1 MSIFSYTGRNNPG
14 RNAFNISNS
23 DKFDC
28 KIGKVYPV
36 YFEEVYPGDIIQY
49 GAQMLANFMAMPSPA
64 FIGLNMKIEMFY
76 MPSRNLMGPNMNKYF
91 KDVEPKED
99 FSQEG
104 EYVEFLNGGPEGLPP
119 DDENAV
125 TLPLWTS
132 PDTSKFSLWDYFGLP
147 VGVDPG
153 NIIDFPRRMYNAIYN
168 EYYRNEFVNDPR
180 SATDGTI
187 FYRNWKRDYFT
198 SCLPSQQH
206 GTAPAI
212 PSILTPSPEASTNLA
227 QLILS
232 SPFVNVPSGAS
243 LASVMQYLGFM
254 GNGTNRT
261 YGVDVVPYPNL
272 SSGAGSVDVDEIGGY
287 ISGSSVG
294 EYNANVLSKM
304 LVATAG
310 DVSDLRLAFQIQ
322 RWMENTERG
331 GLRYTE
337 LLRSH
342 YGIAPS
348 DEVLDRPV
356 YIGSLQQPI
365 VVREINQTSATVEG
379 SPQANPAGKASGA
392 GSGFLGSYKVREPG
406 YVMALFSIVP
416 QRAEY
421 FQGVPRIFTRKTR
434 YDFYWPEF
442 AYLSEQAVLQE
453 EIFASTDEKQNQTVF
468 GYQGRYN
475 ELRSGRDKVCGSF
488 RDNLLNWSFARKFE
502 NAPLLNDSF
511 LRISEDD
518 DLERIFANTETE
530 NIMVNLY
537 NAVKAIR
544 PMPYAP
550 VPGLIDH
557 VY

>member
-180 SATDGTI
+180 SATDETI

-206 GTAPAI
+206 GTAPAFPI
-212 PSILTPSPEASTNLA
+212 DISGTGGSGMIGLGQLQVQNTTGFASGMN
-227 QLILS
+227 
-232 SPFVNVPSGAS
+232 
-243 LASVMQYLGFM
+243 YLGFS
-254 GNGTNRT
+254 GNGTSKQGVINAVPYAGLET
-261 YGVDVVPYPNL
+261 GSGMGTFTTMYGVLGKSTSNLGEVDDSQVIANLLTVNAFDVADVRL
-272 SSGAGSVDVDEIGGY
+272 S
-287 ISGSSVG
+287 
-294 EYNANVLSKM
+294 
-304 LVATAG
+304 
-310 DVSDLRLAFQIQ
+310 FQIQ